1 MFSYIFSENF
11 SLKRI
16 TSKIHF
22 SNNKH
27 MNKNIDKTMSQLY
40 EGVDIEELNPHKDA
54 KAETHHSYE
63 KSTNYEKEVV
73 RFSFKP
79 MSHES
84 LHDTYMV
91 LNELIQTAP
100 NLYNEKC
107 SSFPF
112 IYGVSEIV
120 EKYADEYEQYLKELK
135 QNTNDM

>member
-1 MFSYIFSENF
+1 M
-11 SLKRI
+11 
-16 TSKIHF
+16 
-22 SNNKH
+22 NN
-27 MNKNIDKTMSQLY
+27 NIDKTRPQLY
-40 EGVDIEELNPHKDA
+40 ESVDRDELNPHKDA
-54 KAETHHSYE
+54 KAETHHEYE

-135 QNTNDM
+135 QNSNDM